1 MRDRNMSRYRLSKE
15 SGVPWATLSD
25 ICTGK
30 TRMDRCSAGTML
42 KLSQAL
48 GISLEELLQLEIES
62 SGGKPTSDE
71 YLEAGLP
78 EDLRKAI
85 REFLEGEQARVPYLD
100 CLWDEVYGSIN
111 ANQWGGRITEEQA
124 NHLREKYLYDSEK
137 DGDGDD

>member
-1 MRDRNMSRYRLSKE
+1 MSRYRLSKE

-48 GISLEELLQLEIES
+48 GVSLEELLRLEIES
-62 SGGKPTSDE
+62 SGGKPASSE

-78 EDLRKAI
+78 EDLQKAI
-85 REFLEGEQARVPYLD
+85 REFLEGEQAHVPYLD

-111 ANQWGGRITEEQA
+111 ANQWGGRITVEQA

-137 DGDGDD
+137 DGDCDD